1 MARNDRTEATE
12 HDLVAA
18 EAARLE
24 AQRDE
29 REAELRAETKGTVAH
44 SLAKRRFD
52 DAMRELAEFRRYWRQ
67 IGEVTG
73 TRTGIAVENNTG
85 GN

>member
-1 MARNDRTEATE
+1 MAKAEKSE
-12 HDLVAA
+12 HEMVAD

-24 AQRDE
+24 AQRDA
-29 REAELRAETKGTVAH
+29 REAEMRAETKGTVAY

-52 DAMRELAEFRRYWRQ
+52 DAMRELAEFRKYWRA

-73 TRTGIAVENNTG
+73 GRTGIHVENNTEAKP
-85 GN
+85 